1 VLDWLFFPVL
11 TLEAEGVVAVV
22 ISFHRLVDRDRV
34 WLRQKFAVGLDA
46 SSKQKVAS

>member
-1 VLDWLFFPVL
+1 VLDWLFFPVP
-11 TLEAEGVVAVV
+11 TLEAEGVLVAVV

-46 SSKQKVAS
+46 KQKVAS